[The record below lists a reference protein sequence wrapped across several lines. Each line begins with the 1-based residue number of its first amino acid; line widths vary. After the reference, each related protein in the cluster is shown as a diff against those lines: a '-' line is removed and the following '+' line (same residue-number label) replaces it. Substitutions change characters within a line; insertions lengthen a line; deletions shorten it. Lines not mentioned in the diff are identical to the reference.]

1 MFLAEA
7 DVIDWGELLSH
18 LAHLGGAFVLALPVA
33 WNREHRERTA
43 GLRTFPLVALAS
55 CAFVRLA
62 LDNFGPGGEPLAR
75 VLAGLITGVGFIG
88 GGAILKNDN
97 RVKGTATA
105 SGLWCTGALGAAVAL
120 ERYEIALLIALLT
133 FLTLA
138 WLGRLK
144 PEDEQTDA

>member
-33 WNREHRERTA
+33 WNREHRERSA

-62 LDNFGPGGEPLAR
+62 LDSFGPGSDMLAR

-88 GGAILKNDN
+88 GGAILKSER
-97 RVKGTATA
+97 RVTGTATA

-120 ERYEIALLIALLT
+120 ERYEIALLIAVLT
-133 FLTLA
+133 FFTLA
-138 WLGRLK
+138 WLSRLK
-144 PEDEQTDA
+144 PEGDEP

>member
-1 MFLAEA
+1 MLLAEA
-7 DVIDWGELLSH
+7 DVIDWGELGSH
-18 LAHLGGAFVLALPVA
+18 LAHLGAAFLLALPVA

-62 LDNFGPGGEPLAR
+62 LSSFGPGTDMLAR

-88 GGAILKNDN
+88 GGAILKSDN

-120 ERYEIALLIALLT
+120 ERYEIALLLALLT
-133 FLTLA
+133 FVTLA
-138 WLGRLK
+138 WLSRFK
-144 PEDEQTDA
+144 PEDDDDDG